1 MDFSNRDIERLF
13 DQYNRNNIRSGDR
26 VLVNMGE
33 YKYRA
38 RVVGL
43 NLDMKNKKVYANLKL
58 RDSHK
63 RHPIRVDV
71 NDCLLDKEG
80 AYLD

>member
-1 MDFSNRDIERLF
+1 MEFSNRDIERLF

-26 VLVNMGE
+26 VLVNMGD

-43 NLDMKNKKVYANLKL
+43 NLDVKNRKVFADL
-58 RDSHK
+58 RLRESHK
-63 RHPIRVDV
+63 RFPIRVDV
-71 NDCLLDKEG
+71 NDCFIDKEG